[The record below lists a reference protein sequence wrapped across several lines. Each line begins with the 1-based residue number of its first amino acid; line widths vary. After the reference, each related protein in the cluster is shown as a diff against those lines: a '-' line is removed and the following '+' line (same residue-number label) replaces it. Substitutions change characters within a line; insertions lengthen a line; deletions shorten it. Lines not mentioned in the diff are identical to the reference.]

1 MPSIE
6 LVVTHSVG
14 LHARP
19 AAEFVKTAASFPC
32 DIQVCNLTENG
43 EPKNAKSILSVLTLG
58 VNQNHCIR
66 VDANGDQAE
75 EALAEIT
82 KLVES
87 NFWEGQT

>member
-19 AAEFVKTAASFPC
+19 AAEFVKAASSFPC
-32 DIQVCNLTENG
+32 DIQVCNLTEEG

-58 VNQNHCIR
+58 VNQNHKIR
-66 VDANGDQAE
+66 IDAEGEQAE
-75 EALAEIT
+75 EALESL
-82 KLVES
+82 KELVES
-87 NFWEGQT
+87 NFGEG

>member
-32 DIQVCNLTENG
+32 DIQVQNLTENG

-58 VNQNHCIR
+58 VNQNQRIL
-66 VDANGDQAE
+66 VDAQGEQAE
-75 EALAEIT
+75 QALAAIR

-87 NFWEGQT
+87 NFGEGQQ

>member
-19 AAEFVKTAASFPC
+19 AAEFVKTASSFPC
-32 DIQVCNLTENG
+32 DIQVCNLTEDG

-58 VNQNHCIR
+58 VNQNHHIR
-66 VDANGDQAE
+66 VDAEGEQAD
-75 EALAEIT
+75 EALDAI
-82 KLVES
+82 KGLVEN
-87 NFWEGQT
+87 NFGEE